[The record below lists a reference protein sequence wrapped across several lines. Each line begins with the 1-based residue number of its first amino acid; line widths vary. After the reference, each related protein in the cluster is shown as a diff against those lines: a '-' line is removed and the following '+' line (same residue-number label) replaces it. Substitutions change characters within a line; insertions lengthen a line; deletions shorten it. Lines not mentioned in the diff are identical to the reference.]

1 MPNTVPNNPADIAT
15 FGVSNTAN
23 VSLSASVTVDSIVFS
38 PGASAYTIASTSA
51 SNIVLAG
58 AGIVNNSGVTQN
70 FTTLTGIN
78 YTFAM
83 SFTGSARAGV
93 MTVFTNSGNGN
104 QSGTSEEFRD
114 TSSADHATFIN
125 EGPISQNNRAAGSIN
140 FFDSSTAA
148 NSTILNNGGGTF
160 FFANSTA
167 DHAAITC
174 SGGTVAQPAGGTV
187 GLESGSGGNAVFTL
201 NGTDARG
208 ATGGSFF
215 MLYAATTAT
224 ATLIANGGQVAG
236 GLIRFDDGATGGN
249 ARIELFGNGK
259 FDISVINNP
268 VPVTTGSLEGD
279 GLVFLGIKNLS
290 VGGNSLSTTFSGVI
304 SDGGEEGGVG
314 GSLTKVGSGSLE
326 LSGVNTYTGG
336 TTVSAGTL
344 IVSNTIGSA
353 TGTGAVNVNT
363 GTLGGGGIIF
373 GAVTVNSGAF
383 LAPAHGTK
391 TQSTLTIQS
400 ALTCNSGSTYTY
412 TFKAKGKQA
421 KTDKVIANG
430 VTINSGANVTIQG
443 TTKGSLKAGTAY
455 TLISNTSANAISGT
469 FSNLADGAI
478 VNVNGNNLQASY
490 EGGDGNDL
498 ALTVVP

>member
-1 MPNTVPNNPADIAT
+1 MGTRLGRAR
-15 FGVSNTAN
+15 
-23 VSLSASVTVDSIVFS
+23 
-38 PGASAYTIASTSA
+38 
-51 SNIVLAG
+51 
-58 AGIVNNSGVTQN
+58 NSGTRHPPITPLLSTKVPSRKIIARPVR
-70 FTTLTGIN
+70 LT
-78 YTFAM
+78 
-83 SFTGSARAGV
+83 
-93 MTVFTNSGNGN
+93 
-104 QSGTSEEFRD
+104 
-114 TSSADHATFIN
+114 
-125 EGPISQNNRAAGSIN
+125 

-174 SGGTVAQPAGGTV
+174 DGGTVAQPAGGTV

-236 GLIRFDDGATGGN
+236 GLIRFEDGATGGN
-249 ARIELFGNGK
+249 ARIELFDNGK

-314 GSLTKVGSGSLE
+314 GSLTKVDSGSLE

-344 IVSNTIGSA
+344 IVSNTTGSA
-353 TGTGAVNVNT
+353 TGTGAVSVNA
-363 GTLGGGGIIF
+363 GTLGGSGIIF

-400 ALTCNSGSTYTY
+400 RAHLQFRLDLHLHLQS
-412 TFKAKGKQA
+412 
-421 KTDKVIANG
+421 
-430 VTINSGANVTIQG
+430 QG
-443 TTKGSLKAGTAY
+443 KAGE
-455 TLISNTSANAISGT
+455 
-469 FSNLADGAI
+469 DG
-478 VNVNGNNLQASY
+478 Q
-490 EGGDGNDL
+490 GDCQRSHDQQRSDL
-498 ALTVVP
+498 EPERDDQRDV